1 MSAFHVIPQGAHFIE
16 ASAALQT
23 NEVLLCQDS
32 LSAQLDFLDRPE
44 PVELPEHHD
53 VVVHLRLPPPV
64 VLVHVDLVVD
74 VLHDVP
80 QPTEVADALLGLDL
94 REIAQVRL
102 GHLS

>member
-23 NEVLLCQDS
+23 NEVLLRQAS
-32 LSAQLDFLDRPE
+32 LPAQLDLLDRPE

-64 VLVHVDLVVD
+64 VLVL
-74 VLHDVP
+74 
-80 QPTEVADALLGLDL
+80 AMLD
-94 REIAQVRL
+94 EC
-102 GHLS
+102 GHHNELDDDY